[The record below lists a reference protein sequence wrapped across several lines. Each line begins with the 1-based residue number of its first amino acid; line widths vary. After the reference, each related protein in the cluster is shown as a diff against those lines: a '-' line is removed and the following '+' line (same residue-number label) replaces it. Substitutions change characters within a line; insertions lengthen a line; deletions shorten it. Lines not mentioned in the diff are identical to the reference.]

1 MNKSELHQRERDAEV
16 RLTGDRPIEKEDLIG
31 PMRNVSAL
39 CNLYRSVVCFYILY
53 IPLGAYDATKSW
65 FATGLQQ
72 LKAVPED
79 SLSPTS
85 GLPMEPISAM
95 SPFTPALPSL
105 MPLNPDEQLQ
115 LPLSREMAL
124 WVTQSLR
131 HNQSWVLTKSH
142 RRFHALLKT
151 YEQLLELILHTIRI
165 DVRCR
170 VAHYLKLAM
179 HHVSVKLSHFT
190 ES

>member
-39 CNLYRSVVCFYILY
+39 CNLYRSVVCLYILY
-53 IPLGAYDATKSW
+53 IPLDSHNATKSW
-65 FATGLQQ
+65 FTSGLKQ

-85 GLPMEPISAM
+85 GLPMEPTSTM

-105 MPLNPDEQLQ
+105 MSLNSDEQLQ

-124 WVTQSLR
+124 
-131 HNQSWVLTKSH
+131 
-142 RRFHALLKT
+142 
-151 YEQLLELILHTIRI
+151 
-165 DVRCR
+165 
-170 VAHYLKLAM
+170 
-179 HHVSVKLSHFT
+179 
-190 ES
+190 